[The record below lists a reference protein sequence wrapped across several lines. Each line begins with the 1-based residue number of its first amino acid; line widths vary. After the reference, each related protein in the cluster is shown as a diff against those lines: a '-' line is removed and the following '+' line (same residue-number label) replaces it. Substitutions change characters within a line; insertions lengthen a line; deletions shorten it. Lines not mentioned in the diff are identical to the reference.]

1 MRSPE
6 TVTLFEVPPSVNV
19 PVTCAPVLLTV
30 APEPGDPVSDRLPAD
45 DDAKTLRR
53 VVYVVKN
60 ASHLVPAMS
69 RTPIAD
75 TDMPCGKVSHSTNA
89 ASKPLLSRPFEVVPL
104 KTTVVVPRVWPP
116 HDTVPLMEDR
126 VPIELA
132 PAVPPAAGESIALNE
147 PPVCTS
153 KPLSGP
159 LKSRSW

>member
-1 MRSPE
+1 M
-6 TVTLFEVPPSVNV
+6 FEVPPSVNV
-19 PVTCAPVLLTV
+19 PVTCPPVALTV
-30 APEPGDPVSDRLPAD
+30 APDPGAPVSDRLPAE
-45 DDAKTLRR
+45 DDAKSVRR
-53 VVYVVKN
+53 DVVAVKN

-69 RTPIAD
+69 RTPIAAA
-75 TDMPCGKVSHSTNA
+75 DMPCEKVSHSTKA
-89 ASKPLLSRPFEVVPL
+89 ASKPLLTMPFEVVPL

-116 HDTVPLMEDR
+116 HATVPLMADS

-132 PAVPPAAGESIALNE
+132 PLVPPAAGESIALNE